1 MLLNFGGEFKHFH
14 VERLWSIGQVQVE
27 VLASETNFF
36 FFFFQIEDELM
47 PRDASSD

>member
-14 VERLWSIGQVQVE
+14 VERLWSIDQVRVE
-27 VLASETNFF
+27 VLASETIF

>member
-1 MLLNFGGEFKHFH
+1 MLKGY
-14 VERLWSIGQVQVE
+14 GQVRVE
-27 VLASETNFF
+27 VPASEAN

>member
-27 VLASETNFF
+27 VPASETI